1 MMGGNRFLRV
11 RRVKPDRRQK
21 NKGYQ
26 SLLANYYAELALPQL
41 PRHDAPQ
48 KAKDRFYV
56 APSRLTLMTSQ
67 ARSDSVREARSRRK
81 AIPALSAARSKSWE
95 EQAGVKPQ
103 PSRSVTQNSS
113 RKGSVEWGCV
123 LGAGL
128 SALLDFFLPTT
139 ASPSPRRALS
149 VAERRAA
156 RRDRRAR
163 SAGRCKR
170 HTRARRRYPRRLSSR
185 RACA

>member
-1 MMGGNRFLRV
+1 MTAGIVSLRV

-48 KAKDRFYV
+48 KAKDRFYI

-67 ARSDSVREARSRRK
+67 ARSDSVEGARSRREPIL
-81 AIPALSAARSKSWE
+81 APSAARSKSWE

-139 ASPSPRRALS
+139 ASTSP
-149 VAERRAA
+149 AA
-156 RRDRRAR
+156 RPLA
-163 SAGRCKR
+163 
-170 HTRARRRYPRRLSSR
+170 SR
-185 RACA
+185 NVE